1 MPPLLTF
8 ILRRVLAGM
17 VTLLVVTIILFAIS
31 NLLPP
36 QQRALMYVRGG
47 NPETPPSASD
57 NRIKTIIKQH
67 GLDAPLPLQYIRW
80 VVSLLQGDWGW
91 SPTANQDVFPALL
104 VRSRAT
110 TELTLYSL
118 LVFIPLGLACGAA
131 AGWWCGTFFDRGLRL
146 AAYIGVSIPP
156 FILAVLMLGIFYVNL
171 YWFLPGRISD
181 NFAREL
187 QGGKFHT
194 YSGLLTVDSLLNG
207 RPDIAQDALRHL
219 VLPVTILSLYH
230 WASLV
235 LITRASMIE
244 ETSKEYL
251 ITAAAKGLPERL
263 IYQRHAL
270 PNALIPALN
279 TSALSAVS
287 IVTGVFVVEAICDYK
302 GVSFLI
308 RNALQA
314 PVMDLPLV
322 LGFTIYSLLMVLVI
336 VFVLDLLQAVIDP
349 RYREGL
355 RDG

>member
-1 MPPLLTF
+1 MSPLLSF
-8 ILRRVLAGM
+8 VLRRVLAGM
-17 VTLLVVTIILFAIS
+17 VTLLAVTVILFAIS
-31 NLLPP
+31 NLLSP

-47 NPETPPSASD
+47 NPEAPPSASD
-57 NRIKTIIKQH
+57 NRIKTIIRQH

-104 VRSRAT
+104 KRSQAT

-118 LVFIPLGLACGAA
+118 LLFIPLGLAGGAV
-131 AGWWCGTFFDRGLRL
+131 AGWWRGTNLDRSLRL
-146 AAYIGVSIPP
+146 GAYIGISIPP

-181 NFAREL
+181 NFARVLE
-187 QGGKFHT
+187 GGTFHV
-194 YSGLLTVDSLLNG
+194 YSGLLTLDSLLNG
-207 RPDIAQDALRHL
+207 RPDITQDALRHL
-219 VLPVTILSLYH
+219 VMPVVILSLYH

-235 LITRASMIE
+235 LITRTSMIE

-270 PNALIPALN
+270 RNALIPALN

-302 GVSFLI
+302 GISFLI
-308 RNALQA
+308 RGALQA

-322 LGFTIYSLLMVLVI
+322 LGFTIYSLLMVMVI
-336 VFVLDLLQAVIDP
+336 VFVLDLLQAVLDP